1 MIIECLNCNKVF
13 EVNSELIPS
22 AGRTMQCGSCGHIW
36 FYQLNNQ
43 PKKVSINK
51 INTSQ
56 KNILPKKTKTKPKL
70 EEKIL
75 SKKIDNI
82 INKKD
87 TALIK
92 YEKKSNLTIFNFF
105 SYIIVLIISIIAVII
120 VLDTFQR
127 QLNNIFPNLELFLF
141 NLNETF
147 VDIYLFIKD
156 LIR

>member
-1 MIIECLNCNKVF
+1 M
-13 EVNSELIPS
+13 
-22 AGRTMQCGSCGHIW
+22 R
-36 FYQLNNQ
+36 
-43 PKKVSINK
+43 INK

-120 VLDTFQR
+120 ILDTFQR
-127 QLNNIFPNLELFLF
+127 QLINIFPNLELFLF